1 MNSLSPKLSREER
14 VLFLV
19 CLVFLTAF
27 LLVILFRG
35 SFFAIDVKVNLWIP
49 SMQSSSLTV
58 MAEGIAIVFDT
69 TSLVIFSLILAAFLF
84 IKNYRAQS
92 LLLLGAMG
100 GDALIVS
107 VVKSLDHIT
116 RPMNGIMVDSG
127 FSFPSGHSAG
137 VIVFCGVLAYFA
149 WQHWKNARARALFV
163 TGVAVITGV
172 VGFDRL
178 YLNVHWFSDVIGG
191 WMFGIFWL
199 SFSLL
204 IFQLLQ
210 TAGKFQSERFRLIA
224 KYLFAMAIVVVAFIV
239 VMGLLGDYLP

>member
-1 MNSLSPKLSREER
+1 MLI
-14 VLFLV
+14 
-19 CLVFLTAF
+19 CLVFLAGF
-27 LLVILFRG
+27 LFVT
-35 SFFAIDVKVNLWIP
+35 FFKGVFSVIDVNVNLWIP
-49 SMQSSSLTV
+49 SMQSSPFTV
-58 MAEGIAIVFDT
+58 AAKGIAIVFDT
-69 TSLVIFSLILAAFLF
+69 PVLVVFSLILAAFLF
-84 IKNYRAQS
+84 VKNYRAQS

-239 VMGLLGDYLP
+239 VMGLLGDYLPF

>member
-1 MNSLSPKLSREER
+1 VNSPKLSRTEQA
-14 VLFLV
+14 LILICLAFL
-19 CLVFLTAF
+19 AGF
-27 LLVILFRG
+27 LLVTLFRG
-35 SFFAIDVKVNLWIP
+35 SFSVIDVKVNLWIP
-49 SMQSSSLTV
+49 SIQSSPFTV
-58 MAEGIAIVFDT
+58 AAKGIAIVFDT
-69 TSLVIFSLILAAFLF
+69 TLLVIFSLILATFLF
-84 IKNYRAQS
+84 VKNHRAQS

-107 VVKSLDHIT
+107 VVKSLHHIN
-116 RPMNGIMVDSG
+116 RPLNGIMADSG

-149 WQHWKNARARALFV
+149 WQHWKNARARALTV
-163 TGVAVITGV
+163 TGVAVITAV

-178 YLNVHWFSDVIGG
+178 YLNVHWFSDVLGG

-210 TAGKFQSERFRLIA
+210 SAGKFQSERFRLIA
-224 KYLFAMAIVVVAFIV
+224 KYLFALAIVVAGFIV
-239 VMGLLGDYLP
+239 VVGLFGDYLPI